1 MRSSQNLFQADQ
13 AQLPQLA
20 FTGEVFSPSEHLC
33 VAPLDPF
40 QKLHILLVL
49 GAQAWMQYSTWGPH
63 DLLI

>member
-49 GAQAWMQYSTWGPH
+49 GAPGLDAILYLGAS
-63 DLLI
+63 